1 MNNKLI
7 ILVKGNIN
15 KFLLKSNINILNI
28 KYISYKE
35 IIITIDYKDYNKLLK
50 IYGFKYTVLN
60 KKGLI
65 KYKELLFK
73 YKYLV
78 YSFIFGL
85 ILLIFLSNI
94 IFDINIICD
103 NKELKS
109 IIKKELSNYEIDR
122 FKFKKSYRKNEI
134 IKNKIIN
141 KYKDKIEWLEIKNN
155 GVRIEVNV
163 LERKINR
170 SKTDDEINNIIAGKS
185 GFIKKIIVED
195 GVKVLDED
203 NYVNKGDIIISSD
216 IYLNDE
222 LKNRVNAKGKVYAE
236 VWYKVNVEY
245 PLNRKVKEYKDKH
258 KKILYFKIGNKYL
271 ELFKYKNYNRR
282 NIISINDKLTNISFG
297 IEEINEYKIVN
308 KKYKIEEAKGL
319 SIKKAKTEIEK
330 RLTDDEYII
339 EEKTLDFD
347 SNSGK
352 INIEVFFSVYEEIS
366 KKERVRE
373 IIW

>member
-15 KFLLKSNINILNI
+15 KFLLKCNINILNI

-35 IIITIDYKDYNKLLK
+35 IIITINYTDYNKLLK
-50 IYGFKYTVLN
+50 IYGFKYKILN

-65 KYKELLFK
+65 
-73 YKYLV
+73 
-78 YSFIFGL
+78 
-85 ILLIFLSNI
+85 
-94 IFDINIICD
+94 

-109 IIKKELSNYEIDR
+109 IIKKELSNNNIDR
-122 FKFKKSYRKNEI
+122 FKFKKNYKNNEL
-134 IKNKIIN
+134 IKNNIIN

-155 GVRIEVNV
+155 GVRVEVNV
-163 LERKINR
+163 LERKINNNTL
-170 SKTDDEINNIIAGKS
+170 SDEINNIVAGKS
-185 GFIKKIIVED
+185 GFIKKIIIED
-195 GVKVLDED
+195 GVKVIDEN
-203 NYVNKGDIIISSD
+203 NYVNKGDIVISSD
-216 IYLNDE
+216 IYLDDE
-222 LKNRVNAKGKVYAE
+222 LKTRVNAKGKIYAE

-245 PLNRKVKEYKDKH
+245 PLNRKVKVYKNKH

-271 ELFKYKNYNRR
+271 EFFKYKYFDRK

-297 IEEINEYKIVN
+297 IEEIYEYEIIN

-319 SIKKAKTEIEK
+319 SIKKAKSEIEK
-330 RLTDDEYII
+330 RLTDEEYII
-339 EEKTLDFD
+339 EEKTLDFN